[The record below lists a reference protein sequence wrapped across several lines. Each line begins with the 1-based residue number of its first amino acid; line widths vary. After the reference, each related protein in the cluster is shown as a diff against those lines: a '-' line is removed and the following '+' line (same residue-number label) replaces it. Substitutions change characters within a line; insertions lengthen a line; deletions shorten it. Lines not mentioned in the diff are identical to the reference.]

1 MSVCPYAAALAAEP
15 QMRYRAL
22 PPLSWD
28 SAWQCWVAAA
38 PQWVREALL
47 NADLGVRPAD
57 EPVPTVLLE
66 TPMAPLFAGLA
77 RMRDGEEH
85 RTLKAALQRAFA
97 SCDDIL
103 MQQTATQCAVRL
115 APKAPEAAAITRFNY
130 GLPVCTLGAL
140 LGVPEAQW
148 QHLIDDSLDFV
159 RCIAPGGTT
168 QQLAHGIVAAQRL
181 CARLA
186 TGKGVLRQALARE
199 IGDIR
204 LELAN
209 ALGLLFQACEATA
222 GWIGQAYLLARQN
235 GEVDTALDRVRALTP
250 PIQNTRRFVLRETQL
265 GGYTLRVGQTVLLLL
280 GADGELAFGAGAHRC
295 PGERWARIIARC
307 GVAHLCSLDIDERAL
322 KSVRWRHSYNAR
334 VPEFYR

>member
-15 QMRYRAL
+15 QAYYRAL

-38 PQWVREALL
+38 PQLVREALL

-57 EPVPTVLLE
+57 EPVPVALLE
-66 TPMAPLFAGLA
+66 TPMAPLFAGLV
-77 RMRDGEEH
+77 RMRDGEQH
-85 RTLKAALQRAFA
+85 HALKAALQRALA
-97 SCDDIL
+97 VCSDALI
-103 MQQTATQCAVRL
+103 QQTAAQCAEWL
-115 APKAPEAAAITRFNY
+115 APKVPDAAAITRFNY
-130 GLPVCTLGAL
+130 GLPLCSLGAL
-140 LGVPEAQW
+140 LGVPRAQW
-148 QHLIDDSLDFV
+148 PCLIDDGLDFV
-159 RCIAPGGTT
+159 RCIAPGSTPP
-168 QQLAHGIVAAQRL
+168 QLARGIAAAQRL
-181 CARLA
+181 SAQLTA
-186 TGKGVLRQALARE
+186 EHGVLRKALERE
-199 IGDIR
+199 IGDAR

-222 GWIGQAYLLARQN
+222 GWIGQAYWLARQN

-265 GGYTLRVGQTVLLLL
+265 GGCTLRVGQTVLLLL

-322 KSVRWRHSYNAR
+322 KSVQWRRSLNAR